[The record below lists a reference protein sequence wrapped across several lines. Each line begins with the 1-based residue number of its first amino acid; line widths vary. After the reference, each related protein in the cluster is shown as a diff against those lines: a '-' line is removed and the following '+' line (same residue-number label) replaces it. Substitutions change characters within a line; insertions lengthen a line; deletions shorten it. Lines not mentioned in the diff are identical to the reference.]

1 MFQII
6 TEVLTRRVW
15 ISYKTEK
22 KDWIF
27 CDVRLGD
34 Q

>member
-6 TEVLTRRVW
+6 TEVLRRVW